1 MMPVEWEKQAPLN
14 SFVPI
19 RYAVHL
25 AIGGRMSIDN
35 PIYSYFFQYLLS
47 GSSGT
52 QQRIGQGFP
61 TGITS
66 TCPLASPLFLRAHTR
81 TIR

>member
-1 MMPVEWEKQAPLN
+1 
-14 SFVPI
+14 
-19 RYAVHL
+19 
-25 AIGGRMSIDN
+25 MSIDN